1 MRCILG
7 LGNPG
12 REYAE
17 TRHNLGFRVVDLLAQ
32 RHRIR
37 LRARFYSRWG
47 RGTIAGQPVVL
58 AQPLTFMNASGSAA
72 RRLLERFSLAPSDL
86 LVIYDDLD
94 LELGR
99 LRLRRRGSAGTHK
112 GMRSVVECLGTED
125 FPRLRLGIGPLP
137 PGADAVAFVLS
148 PFRGEEQPRVEEM
161 LARAAESVEFWL
173 QEGIE
178 AAMNRYNT

>member
-32 RHRIR
+32 RHSIR
-37 LRARFYSRWG
+37 LRARFHSRWG
-47 RGTIAGQPVVL
+47 QGTIAGQPVVL

-72 RRLLERFSLAPSDL
+72 RRLLERFSLTPQDL
-86 LVIYDDLD
+86 FVIYDDLD
-94 LELGR
+94 LQLGR
-99 LRLRRRGSAGTHK
+99 LRVRRRGSAGTHK
-112 GMRSVVECLGTED
+112 GMRSVVESLGTED

-137 PGADAVAFVLS
+137 PEADAVAFVLS
-148 PFRGEEQPRVEEM
+148 PFRREEQPLVEEM
-161 LARAAESVEFWL
+161 LDRAAESVECWL
-173 QEGIE
+173 REGIE
-178 AAMNRYNT
+178 AAMNRYNK